1 MADVTID
8 WNEDEE
14 QAFIHTVEDQLFPHI
29 QAEVHALAESI
40 APVRVRRTAVPKWAK
55 QGRVGVH
62 GRLKASTV
70 QWDGRDSLGRY
81 WNVGALWYGRFLDPK
96 ARQLHRLRPFLV
108 FALKETV
115 DGRVYR

>member
-1 MADVTID
+1 MADVTLD
-8 WNEDEE
+8 WNENAEE
-14 QAFIHTVEDQLFPHI
+14 VFLRTVEDQLFPRI

-40 APVRVRRTAVPKWAK
+40 APVRRRHGPVPPWAK
-55 QGRVGVH
+55 RGHVGVR

-70 QWDGRDSLGRY
+70 SWDGRDELGRY

-96 ARQLHRLRPFLV
+96 ARQLHYLRPFLV
-108 FALKETV
+108 HALKTTV